1 MCFFCEEGACGVESL
16 GLEVFFFGMYFFAFF
31 CVIKFEMVYC

>member
-1 MCFFCEEGACGVESL
+1 MTFFNCEEGVCEVGSL

-31 CVIKFEMVYC
+31 CVMKYDEI

>member
-31 CVIKFEMVYC
+31 CVMKYDKI